1 MLALRII
8 AWLLTALYWVVI
20 FILTHLPPSGLPRVQ
35 VSDKAAHFVGYGLLS
50 AGLFVSLSL
59 TGLSSRRCAI
69 VVLVIAMG
77 YGAFDEWTQQF
88 VRRSSELDDW
98 LADVG
103 GALLA
108 VGLMWL
114 GRAIV
119 GRWSREGETVPAL
132 SPLPPGEG

>member
-1 MLALRII
+1 MLALRLF
-8 AWLLTALYWVVI
+8 AWALTAAYWVVI
-20 FILTHLPPSGLPRVQ
+20 FVLTHLPPSGLPRVQ
-35 VSDKAAHFVGYGLLS
+35 VSDKTAHFVGYGLLS

-59 TGLSSRRCAI
+59 TGLSARRCAI
-69 VVLVIAMG
+69 IVLVVAMG
-77 YGAFDEWTQQF
+77 YGAFDEWSQQF

-114 GRAIV
+114 ARAIV
-119 GRWSREGETVPAL
+119 ARLGREPDLVP
-132 SPLPPGEG
+132 SPGTPGEG